1 MYYIILNILIS
12 QMFLKMG
19 IFIFFTFYFIKKVLI
34 TINNGK
40 NWINILIIAFH
51 VIISNKTYFGVNY
64 Q

>member
-1 MYYIILNILIS
+1 
-12 QMFLKMG
+12 MFLKMG